1 MKATQA
7 KGSTEMARL
16 NIVTPAQAS
25 GQTKE
30 LYEAIRRAVGAVPNI
45 YQGVG
50 NSAAALEGVLLIGEV
65 LKKAQ
70 LSAAEIEA
78 IKLAVSQAY
87 GCNYCLAAH
96 SLLGKKAGLTD
107 EEILSI
113 RRGASQKP
121 KVGALVKFVNAAL
134 HPQARVSDD
143 DLRAVRAAGYND
155 AQIAETLLVIAQTVF
170 TNLFNRVHQT
180 PLDFPA
186 VPSL

>member
-1 MKATQA
+1 
-7 KGSTEMARL
+7 MARL
-16 NIVTPAQAS
+16 NVVTPAQAT

-30 LYEAIRRAVGAVPNI
+30 LYDAIKRAVGAVPNI

-50 NSAAALEGVLLIGEV
+50 NSAAALEGVLHIGEV
-65 LKKAQ
+65 LKKGQ
-70 LSAAEIEA
+70 LNAAEMEA

-87 GCNYCLAAH
+87 GCNYCLAVH

-107 EEILSI
+107 EELLRI

-121 KVGALVKFVNAAL
+121 NIGALVKFVNIAL

-186 VPSL
+186 APSL